1 MFQNQTDLLCEITL
15 KYKPGSQRKG
25 PIGSSEEAIK
35 ILRTMYDPDTL
46 SLTECFIC
54 LFLDRANQT
63 IGWMKLS
70 QGGIN
75 GTVTDVRLLVATAI
89 KCAASSVII
98 SHNHPSGNITPSEAD
113 KTITKRIGLAC
124 KLFDIQV
131 LDHVI
136 ITQDAHYSFSDNGVV
151 C

>member
-1 MFQNQTDLLCEITL
+1 MLQNQTDLLAEITL
-15 KYKPGSQRKG
+15 KYKPGTQRKA
-25 PIGSSEEAIK
+25 PISSSEDALGV
-35 ILRTMYDPDTL
+35 LRPLYDPDTL
-46 SLTECFIC
+46 CLSECFIC

-63 IGWMKLS
+63 IGWLKLS
-70 QGGIN
+70 QGGVN